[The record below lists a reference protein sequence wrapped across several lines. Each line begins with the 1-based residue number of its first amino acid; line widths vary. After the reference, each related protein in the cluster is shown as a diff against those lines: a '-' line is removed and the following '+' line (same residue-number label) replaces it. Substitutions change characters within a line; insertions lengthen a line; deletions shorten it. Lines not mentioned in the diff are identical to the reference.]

1 MAKHKSLPYRP
12 ALDGL
17 RGVAVAAVVI
27 YHVSP
32 SLLRG
37 GWLGVDLFFVL
48 SGFLITSLLLTE
60 YNRWGRISLA
70 GFWASRA
77 RRLLP
82 SLTLVL
88 LAVLIASAFLA
99 QPGRRSAIA
108 GDVLSS
114 FLYVANWRFLV
125 GDEQYFSTIAMP
137 SPVRHTWSLA
147 IEEQYYILFPLLM
160 TALLVVFRRRNQL
173 AAALAVMAV
182 ASALWMAALHVP
194 GVDPSRVY
202 YGTDTRI
209 FELLIGAAA
218 GAVFGAHEFA
228 ERTRWRVDGIAGR
241 LAWPAM
247 GLFVLAF
254 VVVNENQ
261 SILFTG
267 GLFVLC
273 LLVVLPIVASA
284 SRTKS
289 SFQRAF
295 SWEPLRQ
302 LGLISY
308 SLYLWHWPVIVF
320 LNAEIITNPW
330 VRALAQVGLSLAL
343 AYASWRFVEQPIR
356 RGGFRALL
364 PTHPRISR
372 AIALATVPLL
382 LAGPFLISLAP
393 APATPV
399 RNVELA
405 AGTYVPL
412 EERVVVTLV
421 GNSIPESLKTGFDP
435 MDYPD
440 IDAREVTSIGCDP
453 FVANRW
459 RDGAVQPPS
468 AQCRGWKEG
477 GWVKALSEQ
486 EPALT
491 VFFVPQTTT
500 SDWGVDGRRI
510 EFGSDAYDRWL
521 STELTTMQRKVRS
534 AKGGKCVVMNLACH
548 RQTDFG
554 FDATIKN
561 VNDDR
566 RVQHVNRVVAAW
578 AKTEGVPVVDQY
590 KALCTGGYHGSVNGV
605 PLYKDT
611 LHFTTASARIMWSWL
626 VPQLHTALRSS
637 A

>member
-82 SLTLVL
+82 SLTLML

-173 AAALAVMAV
+173 AGALAVMAV

-320 LNAEIITNPW
+320 LGPERIPHPLL
-330 VRALAQVGLSLAL
+330 RAVVQIGLSVGL
-343 AYASWRFVEQPIR
+343 AYASYRFVEQPVR
-356 RGGFRALL
+356 TGGFRALVPGR
-364 PTHPRISR
+364 PTISLWTAR
-372 AIALATVPLL
+372 LTVPLL
-382 LAGPFLISLAP
+382 VAGIAVLPHMRGSVAG
-393 APATPV
+393 ATTSNTKLQLPP
-399 RNVELA
+399 
-405 AGTYVPL
+405 YQPL
-412 EERVVVTLV
+412 EYQHSVTIL
-421 GNSIPESLKTGFDP
+421 GNSIPASLAVAYRGALF
-435 MDYPD
+435 PD
-440 IDAREVTSIGCDP
+440 LSVNTVVNFGCEP
-453 FVANRW
+453 W
-459 RDGAVQPPS
+459 DGARLADGKPQNPS
-468 AQCRGWKEG
+468 ESCSQWRGDWPGKVRAG
-477 GWVKALSEQ
+477 KSE
-486 EPALT
+486 LT
-491 VFFVPQTTT
+491 MLFTPQSLV
-500 SDWGVDGRRI
+500 SDWQVGGRKLTFGTPEFEKWLGNTLTGV
-510 EFGSDAYDRWL
+510 
-521 STELTTMQRKVRS
+521 QS
-534 AKGGKCVVMNLACH
+534 ASRAAGAKKFAVINLACH
-548 RQTDFG
+548 RVPRISSEADL
-554 FDATIKN
+554 I
-561 VNDDR
+561 NDDA
-566 RVQHVNRVVAAW
+566 RVRKLNAMIARWGAAN
-578 AKTEGVPVVDQY
+578 KVTVIDQY
-590 KALCTGGYHGSVNGV
+590 GALCTGGYHDTVNGV
-605 PLYKDT
+605 QLYRDT
-611 LHFTTASARIMWSWL
+611 LHFTSGGAEVMWRWLAPRIQIILQS
-626 VPQLHTALRSS
+626 QA
-637 A
+637 